1 MRLLW
6 RSALCVIT
14 KEQSGWTDRR
24 REMWVLVWTARL
36 QLTPEL
42 THLADLPKIGHTCYV
57 SPAWHVSFLFV
68 SFFLNLFWHFPLPVF
83 LQLRSGERSVHL
95 QRSHVWSSLW
105 SGGVWILLHR
115 SGSLHIWSWGCQ
127 VWTCKS
133 PLNLWTLT
141 FHHLKYVL
149 CGIYFSNLT
158 KLFFKNSAVEDH
170 FCQEKNKT
178 DWRLRMIKSKFM
190 RH

>member
-14 KEQSGWTDRR
+14 KEQSSWTDRR
-24 REMWVLVWTARL
+24 REMQVLVWTTRL
-36 QLTPEL
+36 QLAPEL
-42 THLADLPKIGHTCYV
+42 THACYV

-68 SFFLNLFWHFPLPVF
+68 SFLLHLFWHFPLPVF
-83 LQLRSGERSVHL
+83 LQVWSGERSVHL

-141 FHHLKYVL
+141 FHHLKYAL
-149 CGIYFSNLT
+149 YGIYFSDLT
-158 KLFFKNSAVEDH
+158 KLLKSGCGRSFLSGKEQNRLKVKNDKVKIYETLSNIFD
-170 FCQEKNKT
+170 
-178 DWRLRMIKSKFM
+178 
-190 RH
+190 